1 MSRRMVPAFSR
12 CLHAGLLSILSI
24 ATPSLAAQPTSES
37 YVQLGAVSD
46 YVWRGISHTEEGD
59 IALQGEARY
68 RHASGLYIGAFGTT
82 LDRAFYP
89 QAGNAAVRGDF
100 FAGVELQ
107 SATGLGADLGVIAT
121 RFNKSRLG
129 FEEAYLGLSFGLLR
143 AQVFHDWDNDNTY
156 ARAGVDMDLGSGLR
170 FQAHGGHYRG
180 DTVASYN
187 DYGAGIST
195 VVSGWILGLA
205 VTDTDIRPETNN
217 TNTHGVISIQRRW

>member
-1 MSRRMVPAFSR
+1 MSPRLFAVVITFFSTG
-12 CLHAGLLSILSI
+12 A
-24 ATPSLAAQPTSES
+24 LAAPES
-37 YVQLGAVSD
+37 FVQLGAVSD

-59 IALQGEARY
+59 IALQAEARY
-68 RHASGLYIGAFGTT
+68 EHASGLYVSAFGTT
-82 LDRAFYP
+82 LDRVFYP
-89 QAGNAAVRGDF
+89 RAGSADVRGDF
-100 FAGVELQ
+100 SAGVELA
-107 SATGLGADLGVIAT
+107 SAAGLAADLGVTVT

-129 FEEAYLGLSFGLLR
+129 FEEAYLGLAYGLLR

-180 DTVASYN
+180 DTVQSYN

-205 VTDTDIRPETNN
+205 LTDTDIDPETNN

>member
-1 MSRRMVPAFSR
+1 MPARTFPVISMLLGAGALMSISVTA
-12 CLHAGLLSILSI
+12 
-24 ATPSLAAQPTSES
+24 LAAPES
-37 YVQLGAVSD
+37 FVQLGAVSD

-68 RHASGLYIGAFGTT
+68 EHASGLYASAFGTT

-89 QAGNAAVRGDF
+89 QADNAAVRGDF
-100 FAGVELQ
+100 SVGVELQ
-107 SATGLGADLGVIAT
+107 SAAGLGADLGVTVT

-129 FEEAYLGLSFGLLR
+129 FEEAYLGLSYGVLR
-143 AQVFHDWDNDNTY
+143 AQAFRDWDHDNTY
-156 ARAGVDMDLGSGLR
+156 VRAGVDMDLGSGLR

-205 VTDTDIRPETNN
+205 ITDTDIRPETNN

>member
-1 MSRRMVPAFSR
+1 MSVRLFS
-12 CLHAGLLSILSI
+12 LMSTLFGAGALMSVSTS
-24 ATPSLAAQPTSES
+24 ALAAPES
-37 YVQLGAVSD
+37 FVQLGAVSD
-46 YVWRGISHTEEGD
+46 YIWRGISHTEEGD

-68 RHASGLYIGAFGTT
+68 EHASGLYASAFGTT
-82 LDRAFYP
+82 LDRVFYP

-100 FAGVELQ
+100 SVGVEMQ
-107 SATGLGADLGVIAT
+107 SAAGLAADLGVTVT
-121 RFNKSRLG
+121 RFDKSRLG
-129 FEEAYLGLSFGLLR
+129 FEEAYLGLAYGLLR
-143 AQVFHDWDNDNTY
+143 AQVFHDWDHDNTY

-205 VTDTDIRPETNN
+205 VTDTDIDPETNN